1 MPIEDYYV
9 FLDALKM
16 IPMLSMS
23 DPAVLALFND
33 MKKQRD
39 QIWDLGEVVDR
50 VRPSMRDMFPE
61 DPPEYGVTS
70 YSAQTGE
77 QYPINGQLLQELDI
91 ITDTF

>member
-1 MPIEDYYV
+1 M
-9 FLDALKM
+9 FLGALKM

-23 DPAVLALFND
+23 DPAVLALSND

-70 YSAQTGE
+70 YSTQTE
-77 QYPINGQLLQELDI
+77 KQHPINDQLFHELDI
-91 ITDTF
+91 IINTF